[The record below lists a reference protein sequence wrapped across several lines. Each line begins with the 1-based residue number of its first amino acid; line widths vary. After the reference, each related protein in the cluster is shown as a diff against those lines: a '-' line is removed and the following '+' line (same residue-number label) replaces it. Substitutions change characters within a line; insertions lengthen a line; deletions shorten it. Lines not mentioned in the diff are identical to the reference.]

1 MIADEFYQKWK
12 SDFGFRTVANSM
24 LSAAITVLF
33 ALYNSFL
40 GTRYGIVW
48 NGCISIYYYV
58 LTILRGFISV
68 GAVKYDKKDVKSR
81 RNIYLISSYIL
92 VALSMSLVVP
102 ITLMVLNVKRVSM
115 TMIPAISMA
124 TYTTYKV
131 VMASLNMKRARNS
144 MDSLVKLLRNIN
156 FIDAVISILTLQNTL
171 LVVKASADRLDMMVL
186 AAISSAVGLCVIVS
200 MTVWNIVQ
208 GRKQSIEK
216 ETSYTK

>member
-1 MIADEFYQKWK
+1 MITDEFYQKWK
-12 SDFGFRTVANSM
+12 SDFEFRTVANSM

-40 GTRYGIVW
+40 GIRYGIVW
-48 NGCISIYYYV
+48 NGCISIYYYF

-131 VMASLNMKRARNS
+131 VMASINMKRSWNS
-144 MDSLVKLLRNIN
+144 RDSLVKLLRNIN

-171 LVVKASADRLDMMVL
+171 LVVKASADRQDMMVL

-216 ETSYTK
+216 ETSSTK